1 MVGGSP
7 FPYRPGSVYPFRG
20 GCFGTAAE
28 TEMIP
33 LNELLKPQ
41 AYPTGRS
48 SPRRVALLAAHE
60 QPPCEVV
67 NPSGR
72 GLMVLTCDHASHA
85 VPAALKDLG
94 LDPADLR
101 RHIGWDAGAAELA
114 RRLSRR
120 FDVPAVLSGYSR
132 LVIDCNRRPGH
143 PESILSESDGTP
155 VPGNRGLTP
164 QEAEG
169 RARALFFP
177 YHEAIAGILGRFR
190 SRGETPAFVALHTF
204 TPNLNGRDRPW
215 HFGVLWDRDARIA
228 RPLIEALRRH
238 PGLTVGDNEP
248 YSGRDLYTFSN
259 AYHAVPARLPN
270 AMIEIRQDLLADEA
284 GIARCERILAGA
296 LEEVLTGSSLRQES
310 DDDLA

>member
-1 MVGGSP
+1 MD
-7 FPYRPGSVYPFRG
+7 
-20 GCFGTAAE
+20 
-28 TEMIP
+28 
-33 LNELLKPQ
+33 ELLKPQ
-41 AYPTGRS
+41 GYPAGES

-85 VPAALKDLG
+85 VPAVLEDLG

-143 PESILSESDGTP
+143 PESILAVSDGTP
-155 VPGNRGLTP
+155 IPGNHGLTP
-164 QEAEG
+164 QEAER

-177 YHEAIAGILGRFR
+177 YHGAIAQVLGRFR
-190 SRGETPAFVALHTF
+190 SRGGTPAYVALHTF
-204 TPNLNGRDRPW
+204 TPKLNGRVRPW
-215 HFGVLWDRDARIA
+215 HFGVLWDRDERIA
-228 RPLIEALRRH
+228 RPLIEALRRR
-238 PGLTVGDNEP
+238 PGLIVGDNEP

-259 AYHAVPARLPN
+259 AYHAMPARLPN

-284 GIARCERILAGA
+284 GIARSERILAEA
-296 LEEVLTGSSLRQES
+296 LEEVLAGSSLRQES
-310 DDDLA
+310 ADDPA